1 MRANEPPR
9 RCKCDECR
17 DTYGILQELDL
28 FAPAGR
34 ASSSAVEKEGAI
46 TVAH

>member
-1 MRANEPPR
+1 MRAVESSR

-28 FAPAGR
+28 FAPAGK
-34 ASSSAVEKEGAI
+34 ASDKKSAI